1 MKQAKLHVCRT
12 ISVLGKLFSGVF
24 LCLFFVQGAI
34 AQKVWTLDIA
44 TDPAAAS
51 FNVDVLKTLS
61 IGDTFELRVDKDFI
75 YTIRIDATGMA
86 ENGDLTWFGS
96 IQDTGLDYAIVITVG
111 ELTAHL
117 VLTSPSGIFQLF
129 GTRTG
134 EDRYTGA
141 FKRLE
146 YVRDEV
152 IDTDIVIG
160 QPPAFF
166 SNGDIQV
173 SQTISRAVAPV
184 GANLTYDLEFSLI
197 GSDTQLAQFVDIFFV
212 LENTTL
218 VETPE
223 GCAILES
230 TDGQPVL
237 SCDLGDFFEGDT
249 KNLSFTVSTSDES
262 YPFVESTAIVGDIRS
277 DNIVRI
283 YRDVVTDTD
292 EDGISDFNESL
303 LGTSSLDSNDKDDRD
318 AVIDVLVAYTAE
330 IDSYYRGEVNTRINQ
345 LFNVAN
351 KIFSDSQAGI
361 QLRPVGVHEV
371 AYTPLDSLVDD
382 LSNVTFQDDET
393 LTDLNRKRRLFGGD
407 LVVLFRTG
415 GINGLCGLAN
425 LGGSGTEGD
434 LSADYQ
440 RDLAVSVI
448 NIDCQDDSVLAH
460 EIGHNLGL
468 VHSRREDEAGGTFP
482 HSAGFGVDTRFVT
495 VMAFPEDYAVV
506 NRLYRF
512 SDPARACGP
521 FACGTNKDDET
532 DGADAVASLN
542 LVKYQVENYY
552 SSQEER
558 ISTTVGFSSLEGTVE
573 ATLGLGVYSSSS
585 IDFGT
590 VFSSGNALSFRMA
603 ISPLARQIG
612 AQYTTHMVVIKNRSE
627 LYQVSSDGSFTPW
640 NGSLKTLEPLSEA
653 HVMSDNEMIDLVT
666 DLDFDEAGLGNS
678 RLNIYVAYR
687 MVESDELV
695 YGRTPFSVT
704 LTQ

>member
-1 MKQAKLHVCRT
+1 MKPAKLHVCRT
-12 ISVLGKLFSGVF
+12 ISVLGKLYSGVF

-96 IQDTGLDYAIVITVG
+96 IQDTGLDYAMVITVG

-249 KNLSFTVSTSDES
+249 KNLSFTVSTSNES

-573 ATLGLGVYSSSS
+573 ATLGLGVYSSNS

>member
-141 FKRLE
+141 FNRLE

-351 KIFSDSQAGI
+351 KIFSDSQTGI

-573 ATLGLGVYSSSS
+573 ATLGLGVYSSNS

>member
-96 IQDTGLDYAIVITVG
+96 IQDTGLDYAMVITVG

-141 FKRLE
+141 FNRLE

>member
-1 MKQAKLHVCRT
+1 MKPAKLHVCRT

-96 IQDTGLDYAIVITVG
+96 IQDTGLDYAMVITVG

-141 FKRLE
+141 FNRLE

-440 RDLAVSVI
+440 RDLAMSVI

>member
-1 MKQAKLHVCRT
+1 MKPAKLHVCRT
-12 ISVLGKLFSGVF
+12 ISVLGKLYSGVF

-141 FKRLE
+141 FNRLE

-573 ATLGLGVYSSSS
+573 ATLGLGVYSSNS

>member
-96 IQDTGLDYAIVITVG
+96 IQDTGLDYAMVITVG

-249 KNLSFTVSTSDES
+249 KNLSFTVSTSNES

-573 ATLGLGVYSSSS
+573 ATLGLGVYSSNS

>member
-1 MKQAKLHVCRT
+1 M
-12 ISVLGKLFSGVF
+12 
-24 LCLFFVQGAI
+24 FFVQGAI

-61 IGDTFELRVDKDFI
+61 LGDTFELRVDKDFI
-75 YTIRIDATGMA
+75 YTIRIDETGMA
-86 ENGDLTWFGS
+86 ENGDRTWFGS
-96 IQDTGLDYAIVITVG
+96 IQDTGLDYALVITVG

-117 VLTSPSGIFQLF
+117 VLTSPAGIFQLF

-134 EDRYTGA
+134 EERYTGA
-141 FKRLE
+141 FNRLE

-152 IDTDIVIG
+152 ITTDTVITLSG
-160 QPPAFF
+160 DVDSVFG
-166 SNGDIQV
+166 NGDIRISQNV
-173 SQTISRAVAPV
+173 SRSVAPV
-184 GANLTYDLEFSLI
+184 GANLAFDFEFSLV
-197 GSDTQLAQFVDIFFV
+197 GTESQLAQFVDIFFV

-218 VETPE
+218 IQSPQS
-223 GCAILES
+223 CATLES

-249 KNLSFTVSTSDES
+249 KNLSFTVSTSEAS
-262 YPFVESTAIVGDIRS
+262 YPVVESTAIVGDIRS
-277 DNIVRI
+277 DRIVRI
-283 YRDVVTDTD
+283 YRDVITDTD
-292 EDGISDFNESL
+292 EDGVSDFNESL
-303 LGTSSLDSNDKDDRD
+303 LGTSSLNSNDKDDRD

-330 IDSYYRGEVNTRINQ
+330 IDSYYRGEVSTRINQ

-361 QLRPVGVHEV
+361 HLRPVGVHEV
-371 AYTPLDSLVDD
+371 AYTPSVSLVDD
-382 LSNVTFQDDET
+382 LNNVTFQDDET
-393 LTDLNRKRRLFGGD
+393 LTDLNRKRKLFGGD

-468 VHSRREDEAGGTFP
+468 VHSRREDESGGTFP

-495 VMAFPEDYAVV
+495 VMAFPEDYEVV

-512 SDPARACGP
+512 SDPTRVCGP
-521 FACGTNKDDET
+521 FACGTNRDDET
-532 DGADAVASLN
+532 EGADAVASLN

-552 SSQEER
+552 ASQEER
-558 ISTTVGFSSLEGTVE
+558 ISTTGGFSSLEGDVE
-573 ATLGLGVYSSSS
+573 ATVGLGVYSSSS
-585 IDFGT
+585 TDFGN
-590 VFSSGNALSFRMA
+590 VFSNDSILGFRMT
-603 ISPLARQIG
+603 ITPLSRQIG
-612 AQYTTHMVVIKNRSE
+612 EQYTTHMVAIKSRNE
-627 LYQVSSDGSFTPW
+627 LYQLSSEGTFIPW
-640 NGSLKTLEPLSEA
+640 NGSLKTLEALTDA
-653 HVMSDNEMIDLVT
+653 HVMSDNETIDLAT
-666 DLDFDEAGLGNS
+666 DFDLEQADLGSS

-687 MVESDELV
+687 MVESNELV
-695 YGRTPFSVT
+695 YGRTPFTVT
-704 LTQ
+704 LSQ

>member
-141 FKRLE
+141 FNRLE

-249 KNLSFTVSTSDES
+249 KNLSFTVSTSNES

-573 ATLGLGVYSSSS
+573 ATLGLGVYSSNS

-704 LTQ
+704 LTP

>member
-141 FKRLE
+141 FNRLE

-249 KNLSFTVSTSDES
+249 KNLSFTVSTSNES

-440 RDLAVSVI
+440 RDLAMSVI

>member
-1 MKQAKLHVCRT
+1 MKPAKLHVCRT

-141 FKRLE
+141 FNRLE

-160 QPPAFF
+160 QPLAFF

-249 KNLSFTVSTSDES
+249 KNLSFTVSTSNES

-573 ATLGLGVYSSSS
+573 ATLGLGVYSSNS

>member
-141 FKRLE
+141 FNRLE

>member
-1 MKQAKLHVCRT
+1 MKPAKLHVCRT

-141 FKRLE
+141 FNRLE

-249 KNLSFTVSTSDES
+249 KNLSFTVSTSNES

>member
-96 IQDTGLDYAIVITVG
+96 IQDTGLDYAMVITVG

-141 FKRLE
+141 FNRLE

-573 ATLGLGVYSSSS
+573 ATLGLGVYSSYS